1 MGTRGTS
8 FTSEATVEI
17 AGYEFSD
24 QVIEGNTNTSILG
37 VKTETIVGG
46 LGIGV
51 AGVWTDV
58 AFVKMEFSSLK
69 LGVNYG
75 SIGEF
80 HYGWKYER
88 SPVGTFEGHDTLFQI
103 IQGAHWTDT
112 QQTWHVSAGTNAAMT
127 APLVTFRAT
136 QSAAFG
142 CGTSGVLATTTELSA
157 NFGPTVA
164 LKLTAALASLT
175 HSVAVSV
182 KSGTN
187 ALNVSPQSIVL
198 GAPKVNVNGYLVEL
212 GQPPVPDPVL
222 VDETMEAMVGMFESA
237 EAEAEALTIA
247 MANAAAEA
255 EETGMAGWGF

>member
-112 QQTWHVSAGTNAAMT
+112 QQTWHVSAGTNATMT
-127 APLVTFRAT
+127 APAVTFRAT
-136 QSAAFG
+136 QSAAIG
-142 CGTSGVLATTTELSA
+142 CGTSGVLATATELSA

-164 LKLTAALASLT
+164 LKLTAAAASLT

-187 ALNVSPQSIVL
+187 ALSVSPQQIFM
-198 GAPKVNVNGYLVEL
+198 GAPKVTVNGYLVEL

-222 VDETMEAMVGMFESA
+222 VDETFAY
-237 EAEAEALTIA
+237 
-247 MANAAAEA
+247 MASLFAEA
-255 EETGMAGWGF
+255 EEEAAVIEAAVEVVEDEPWGIEGFSGS